1 MISGAAGKSKF
12 LSKAE
17 REAAA
22 LARLQA
28 KRAEQD
34 AKKAEVKEAHAR
46 FLASSSQDSR
56 AEAPSSSSP
65 SSSSNKGDA
74 RDRAYHGQ
82 KEDDELEGAPKKKK
96 KRSERGGEVFKED
109 WDASEDTSRKEMNP
123 LYADRMQLKLLFGR
137 GKMAGLD
144 EGFGNES
151 SSSSRSSNSSSN
163 SNSNKGMQGKSK
175 EQHWSEKRLDDMN
188 ERDWRIFR
196 EDFDIRVQ
204 AHGGLKNMTQPLRNW
219 EEGSF
224 PEHVNKA
231 IQAVGYKN
239 PSPIQRQ
246 AIPVLHK
253 AKCDIIGIAETGS
266 GKTAAFLVPLLCH
279 LAATPATALD
289 QCISEG
295 PLGLACFTRTGY
307 AN

>member
-1 MISGAAGKSKF
+1 M
-12 LSKAE
+12 
-17 REAAA
+17 
-22 LARLQA
+22 
-28 KRAEQD
+28 
-34 AKKAEVKEAHAR
+34 KEAHAR
-46 FLASSSQDSR
+46 SSSSSQDSR
-56 AEAPSSSSP
+56 AEAPSSTSP

-74 RDRAYHGQ
+74 RDRAIWP
-82 KEDDELEGAPKKKK
+82 EGGRRAGGAKKKK

-246 AIPVLHK
+246 AIP
-253 AKCDIIGIAETGS
+253 S
-266 GKTAAFLVPLLCH
+266 
-279 LAATPATALD
+279 
-289 QCISEG
+289 
-295 PLGLACFTRTGY
+295 FTRPSVTSS
-307 AN
+307 ASQKPVRARRRHFWCPCCAI

>member
-144 EGFGNES
+144 EGFGNEAA
-151 SSSSRSSNSSSN
+151 
-163 SNSNKGMQGKSK
+163 
-175 EQHWSEKRLDDMN
+175 
-188 ERDWRIFR
+188 
-196 EDFDIRVQ
+196 V
-204 AHGGLKNMTQPLRNW
+204 
-219 EEGSF
+219 
-224 PEHVNKA
+224 
-231 IQAVGYKN
+231 AVG
-239 PSPIQRQ
+239 
-246 AIPVLHK
+246 
-253 AKCDIIGIAETGS
+253 
-266 GKTAAFLVPLLCH
+266 
-279 LAATPATALD
+279 
-289 QCISEG
+289 
-295 PLGLACFTRTGY
+295 
-307 AN
+307 